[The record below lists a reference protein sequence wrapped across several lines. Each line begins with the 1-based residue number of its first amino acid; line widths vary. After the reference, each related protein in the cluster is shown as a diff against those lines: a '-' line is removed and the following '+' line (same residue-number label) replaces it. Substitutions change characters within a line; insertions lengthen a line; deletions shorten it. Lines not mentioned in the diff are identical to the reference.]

1 LAPKERLHYT
11 DHFIGEVLRQTRTI
25 AMVGASPSSAR
36 PSNFVMK
43 YLQGKSYRVIPV
55 NPAAAEHVI
64 HGERVYARLNEVPEP
79 VEMVDVF
86 RSSDA
91 TPQVVDEVIS
101 QKDRLGIQ
109 FVWLQLGVRNEEAAR
124 RASAAGLAVI
134 MDRCIKIEFAR
145 LFGELSWREVNTGI
159 ISARRPGGHT

>member
-1 LAPKERLHYT
+1 MAAGEPLHDA
-11 DHFIGEVLRQTRTI
+11 DHLIREVLRQSGTI
-25 AMVGASPSSAR
+25 AMVGASPSPAR

-43 YLQGKSYRVIPV
+43 YLQKKGYRVIPV
-55 NPAAAEHVI
+55 NPRAAERAI
-64 HGERVYARLNEVPEP
+64 HGERVYAALGEVPGP

-91 TPQVVDEVIS
+91 IPQVVDEVVF

-109 FVWLQLGVRNEEAAR
+109 FVWLQLGVHNDEARR
-124 RASAAGLAVI
+124 RASAAGLTVI

-145 LFGELSWREVNTGI
+145 LFGELSRREVNAAI
-159 ISARRPGGHT
+159 ISAGRPGPRP